1 MTVYRKLQAAR
12 HELVNSG
19 IKKTGHNTYG
29 NWKYYQLEDFIP
41 TVNKIF
47 DAVGLCGVVT
57 FGEMAMLTVY
67 DTDDGSSVQFF
78 SPIVYAE
85 NNKGQAIQVLG
96 STHTYLRRYLWLLA
110 MEITENDHID
120 SEKQEEKPVTIQ
132 KPVAKSTAKPPAVIE
147 GKSDGSKDDG
157 AWFMRINAE
166 DGCTMDKWIAIVED
180 AAEMA
185 LGQAASKR
193 DVTAIFT
200 TNRTIFE
207 RMEKEAPDAY
217 KSLMSKFGAAK
228 QSFKE

>member
-19 IKKTGHNTYG
+19 IKKTGHNKFG
-29 NWKYYQLEDFIP
+29 GWYYYELGDFIP
-41 TVNKIF
+41 TVHKIF

-57 FGEMAMLTVY
+57 FGEMAMLTIY

-120 SEKQEEKPVTIQ
+120 SQQQEEKPVKIE
-132 KPVAKSTAKPPAVIE
+132 KPAAKPPKVIE

-157 AWFMRINAE
+157 EWFMRITAQE
-166 DGCTMDKWIAIVED
+166 GCTMDQWVAAVQD
-180 AAEMA
+180 AAEIA
-185 LGQAASKR
+185 LEQAKSKK
-193 DVTAIFT
+193 DVTTIFT
-200 TNRTIFE
+200 KNRVIFE
-207 RMEKEAPDAY
+207 KLKAEAADAY
-217 KSLMSKFGAAK
+217 EALMTKFGAAK

>member
-19 IKKTGHNTYG
+19 IKKTGHNKFG
-29 NWKYYQLEDFIP
+29 GWYYYELGDFIP
-41 TVNKIF
+41 TVHKIF

-57 FGEMAMLTVY
+57 FGEMAMLTIY

-120 SEKQEEKPVTIQ
+120 SQQQEEKPVKIE
-132 KPVAKSTAKPPAVIE
+132 KPKPAAKPPAVIE

-157 AWFMRINAE
+157 EWFMRITAE
-166 DGCTMDKWIAIVED
+166 DGCTMEQWVTAVED
-180 AAEMA
+180 AAEIA
-185 LGQAASKR
+185 LEQAKSKK
-193 DVTAIFT
+193 DVTTIFT
-200 TNRTIFE
+200 KNRVIFDKLKAE
-207 RMEKEAPDAY
+207 SPTAYDYLMGKFKTAKE
-217 KSLMSKFGAAK
+217 
-228 QSFKE
+228 SFKE

>member
-12 HELVNSG
+12 HELSKTNL
-19 IKKTGHNTYG
+19 KKTGHNKFG
-29 NWKYYQLEDFIP
+29 GWHYYELGDFMP
-41 TVNKIF
+41 TVHKLF

-57 FGEMAMLTVY
+57 FGEMAMLTIY
-67 DTDDGSSVQFF
+67 DTEDGSSVQFF

-85 NNKGQAIQVLG
+85 NSKGQAIQVLG

-110 MEITENDHID
+110 MEITESDQID
-120 SEKQEEKPVTIQ
+120 SQQQEEKPVKIE
-132 KPVAKSTAKPPAVIE
+132 KPKPAAKPPAVIE

-157 AWFMRINAE
+157 AWFMRITAE

-180 AAEMA
+180 AAEIA
-185 LGQAASKR
+185 LGQAASKK

-200 TNRTIFE
+200 TNRVIFE

-217 KSLMSKFGAAK
+217 KSLMTKFGAAK

>member
-41 TVNKIF
+41 TVNRIF

-57 FGEMAMLTVY
+57 FGEMAILTVY
-67 DTDDGSSVQFF
+67 DTEDGSSVQFF

-120 SEKQEEKPVTIQ
+120 SEKQKEEPVTIK
-132 KPVAKSTAKPPAVIE
+132 KPEPQVKPPAIIQ

-157 AWFMRINAE
+157 EWFMRINAE
-166 DGCTMDKWIAIVED
+166 DGCTMEQWVTAVED
-180 AAEMA
+180 AAEIA
-185 LGQAASKR
+185 LEQAKSKK
-193 DVTAIFT
+193 DVTTIFT
-200 TNRTIFE
+200 KNRNIFE
-207 RMEKEAPDAY
+207 KMEKETPDAY
-217 KSLMSKFGAAK
+217 KSLMTKFGAAK

>member
-19 IKKTGHNTYG
+19 IKKTGHNKFG
-29 NWKYYQLEDFIP
+29 GWYYYELGDFIP
-41 TVNKIF
+41 TVHKIF

-85 NNKGQAIQVLG
+85 NSKGQAIQVLG

-110 MEITENDHID
+110 MEITESDHID
-120 SEKQEEKPVTIQ
+120 SQQQEEKPVKIE
-132 KPVAKSTAKPPAVIE
+132 KPKPAAKPPAVIE

-157 AWFMRINAE
+157 EWFMRITAE
-166 DGCTMDKWIAIVED
+166 EGCTMEQWVTAVED
-180 AAEMA
+180 AAEIA
-185 LGQAASKR
+185 LEQAKSKK
-193 DVTAIFT
+193 DVTTIFT
-200 TNRTIFE
+200 KNRVIFDRLKAE
-207 RMEKEAPDAY
+207 SADAY
-217 KSLMSKFGAAK
+217 EALMGKFKTAK
-228 QSFKE
+228 ESFKE

>member
-19 IKKTGHNTYG
+19 IKKTGHNKFG
-29 NWKYYQLEDFIP
+29 GWYYYELGDFIP
-41 TVNKIF
+41 TVHKIF

-85 NNKGQAIQVLG
+85 NSKGQAIQVLG

-110 MEITENDHID
+110 MEITESDQID
-120 SEKQEEKPVTIQ
+120 SQQQEEKPVKIE
-132 KPVAKSTAKPPAVIE
+132 KPKPAAKPPAVIE

-157 AWFMRINAE
+157 EWFMRITAE
-166 DGCTMDKWIAIVED
+166 EGCTMEQWVTAVED
-180 AAEMA
+180 AAEIA
-185 LGQAASKR
+185 LEQAKSKK
-193 DVTAIFT
+193 DVTTIFT
-200 TNRTIFE
+200 KNRVIFDKLKAE
-207 RMEKEAPDAY
+207 SPTAYDYLMGKFKTAKE
-217 KSLMSKFGAAK
+217 
-228 QSFKE
+228 SFKE

>member
-19 IKKTGHNTYG
+19 IKKTGHNKFG
-29 NWKYYQLEDFIP
+29 GWYYYELGDFIP
-41 TVNKIF
+41 TVHKIF

-57 FGEMAMLTVY
+57 FGEMAMLTIY

-85 NNKGQAIQVLG
+85 NSKGQAIQVLG

-120 SEKQEEKPVTIQ
+120 SQQQEEKPVKIE
-132 KPVAKSTAKPPAVIE
+132 KPAAKPPKVIE

-157 AWFMRINAE
+157 EWFMRITAQE
-166 DGCTMDKWIAIVED
+166 GCTMDQWIAAVED
-180 AAEMA
+180 AAEIA
-185 LGQAASKR
+185 LEQAKSKK
-193 DVTAIFT
+193 DVTTIFT
-200 TNRTIFE
+200 KNRVIFE
-207 RMEKEAPDAY
+207 KLKAEAADAY
-217 KSLMSKFGAAK
+217 EALMTKFGAAK

>member
-19 IKKTGHNTYG
+19 IKKTGHNKFG
-29 NWKYYQLEDFIP
+29 GWYYYELGDFIP
-41 TVNKIF
+41 TVHKIF

-57 FGEMAMLTVY
+57 FGEMAMLTIY

-85 NNKGQAIQVLG
+85 NSKGQAIQVLG

-120 SEKQEEKPVTIQ
+120 SQQQEEKPVKIE
-132 KPVAKSTAKPPAVIE
+132 KPAAKPPKVIE

-157 AWFMRINAE
+157 EWFMRITAQE
-166 DGCTMDKWIAIVED
+166 GCTMDQWIASVQD
-180 AAEMA
+180 AAEIA
-185 LGQAASKR
+185 LEQAKSKK
-193 DVTAIFT
+193 DVTTIFT
-200 TNRTIFE
+200 KNRVIFE
-207 RMEKEAPDAY
+207 KLKAEAADAY
-217 KSLMSKFGAAK
+217 EALMTKFGAAK

>member
-19 IKKTGHNTYG
+19 IKKTGHNKFG
-29 NWKYYQLEDFIP
+29 GWYYYELGDFIP
-41 TVNKIF
+41 TVHKIF

-85 NNKGQAIQVLG
+85 NSKGQAIQVLG

-110 MEITENDHID
+110 MEITESDHID
-120 SEKQEEKPVTIQ
+120 SQLQEEKPVTIQ
-132 KPVAKSTAKPPAVIE
+132 KPKPAAKPPAVIE

-157 AWFMRINAE
+157 EWFMRITAE
-166 DGCTMDKWIAIVED
+166 EGCTMEQWVTAVED
-180 AAEMA
+180 AAEIA
-185 LGQAASKR
+185 LEQAKSKK
-193 DVTAIFT
+193 DVTTIFT
-200 TNRTIFE
+200 KNRVIFDKLKAE
-207 RMEKEAPDAY
+207 SPTAYDYLMGKFKTAKE
-217 KSLMSKFGAAK
+217 
-228 QSFKE
+228 SFKE

>member
-19 IKKTGHNTYG
+19 IKKTGHNKFG
-29 NWKYYQLEDFIP
+29 GWYYYELGDFIP
-41 TVNKIF
+41 TVHKIF

-57 FGEMAMLTVY
+57 FGEMAMLTIY

-120 SEKQEEKPVTIQ
+120 SQQQEEKPVKIE
-132 KPVAKSTAKPPAVIE
+132 KPAAKPPKVIE

-157 AWFMRINAE
+157 EWFMRITAQE
-166 DGCTMDKWIAIVED
+166 GCTMDQWVTAVQD
-180 AAEMA
+180 AAEIA
-185 LGQAASKR
+185 LEQAKSKK
-193 DVTAIFT
+193 DVTTIFT
-200 TNRTIFE
+200 KNRVIFE
-207 RMEKEAPDAY
+207 KLKAEAADAY
-217 KSLMSKFGAAK
+217 EALMTKFGAAK

>member
-19 IKKTGHNTYG
+19 IKKTGHNKFG
-29 NWKYYQLEDFIP
+29 GWYYYELGDFIP
-41 TVNKIF
+41 TVHKIF

-85 NNKGQAIQVLG
+85 NSKGQAIQVLG

-110 MEITENDHID
+110 MEITESDQID
-120 SEKQEEKPVTIQ
+120 SQQQEEKPVKIE
-132 KPVAKSTAKPPAVIE
+132 KPAAKPPKVIE

-157 AWFMRINAE
+157 EWFMRITAE
-166 DGCTMDKWIAIVED
+166 DGCTMEQWVTAVED
-180 AAEMA
+180 AAEIA
-185 LGQAASKR
+185 LEQAKSKK
-193 DVTAIFT
+193 DVTTIFT
-200 TNRTIFE
+200 KNRVIFDKFKAE
-207 RMEKEAPDAY
+207 SPTAYEHLMGKFKTAKE
-217 KSLMSKFGAAK
+217 
-228 QSFKE
+228 SFKE